1 MRKVV
6 TAFLMF
12 AVMLSTASTTM
23 ANEVEAFDEPY
34 QDFSDP
40 FEGFNRSMWNFNYNY
55 LDKPLYRPVTHVYAE
70 YLPFGIREAMNN
82 VIRNLEEPA
91 SFANHLLQGK
101 VERASNNLV
110 RFLFNSS
117 FGIFGIFDLMG
128 RSGVQRDIEEFG
140 DVMGFYGVPEGPY
153 VMLPVLGPTTVRK
166 EVGDWVDAFAS
177 PLTNLTFAEQVI
189 KWGLDGLYK
198 RASVIEQEPLL
209 DNSLDSYTFVKDAY
223 LQYRL
228 YRFYNG
234 KPPTSSKQDID
245 SALEDY
251 LDELEDY

>member
-1 MRKVV
+1 MLRHVV
-6 TAFLMF
+6 FAFLTF
-12 AVMLSTASTTM
+12 TAIFSTALS
-23 ANEVEAFDEPY
+23 AAEQGEPVTG
-34 QDFSDP
+34 FSDP
-40 FEGFNRSMWNFNYNY
+40 FEGFNRSMWEFNYNY
-55 LDKPLYRPVTHVYAE
+55 LDKPIYRPVTHVYAD
-70 YLPFGIREAMNN
+70 YVPFGLREVLNN

-91 SFANHLLQGK
+91 SFANNLLQGK

-128 RSGVQRDIEEFG
+128 RSGAKRDIEEFG
-140 DVMGFYGVPEGPY
+140 DVMGFYGVPEGPF
-153 VMLPVLGPTTVRK
+153 VMIPVLGPTTVRK

-177 PLTNLTFAEQVI
+177 PLSNLSYAEQAV

-209 DNSLDSYTFVKDAY
+209 DNSLDSYTFIKDAY

-234 KPPTSSKQDID
+234 KPPTQSKQDID
-245 SALEDY
+245 SALEGY
-251 LDELEDY
+251 LDEIEGY